1 MKNWETLE
9 EFKKWAKAAA
19 IRAGK
24 TIGQSA
30 IAMIGTAV
38 VMEDVDWR
46 RVASAALL
54 AGVISLLTSMV
65 GNLPELKEET
75 EGK

>member
-1 MKNWETLE
+1 MKNWKTLD

-65 GNLPELKEET
+65 GDLPELKEET
-75 EGK
+75 EEE